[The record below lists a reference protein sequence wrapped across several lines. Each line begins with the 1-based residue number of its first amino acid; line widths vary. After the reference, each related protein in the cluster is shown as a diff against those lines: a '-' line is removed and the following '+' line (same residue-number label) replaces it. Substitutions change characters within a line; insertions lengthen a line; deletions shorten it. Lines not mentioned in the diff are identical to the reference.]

1 MRSDLDELALARREA
16 VGRAPR
22 APERAV
28 ARDAHRRFR
37 VDRVYAPMCRY
48 KHHKQASKDV
58 DVDFWRVCRTQAD
71 ADAEP
76 EGGLSEGVSTLS
88 VEGSSR

>member
-1 MRSDLDELALARREA
+1 MCVRPAQLIGCMPR
-16 VGRAPR
+16 GRLH
-22 APERAV
+22 

-37 VDRVYAPMCRY
+37 VDRLYAPMCRY

-76 EGGLSEGVSTLS
+76 EGGLSEAVSTLS
-88 VEGSSR
+88 VVEGSSR